1 MSESAV
7 EWPAVGLTRR
17 VDGHEYPVPQVWI
30 GDSLLA
36 VLRERLDLDE
46 PRDGCSVGEC
56 GSCLVT
62 LDGRLAAAC
71 RVPAVAAADWDVRTS
86 RDAAFEAARE
96 AVEASGASPCGFCAP
111 ALTVAIT
118 DLLRRN
124 ADPGPAA
131 VREALAGIVCR
142 CAESGRWI
150 EAVALAGEAGVED
163 VEGAGAGAGIAGPR
177 IAGPGIVD
185 SGELPTIV
193 IEAGDPA

>member
-7 EWPAVGLTRR
+7 EWPAVGLTLR

-46 PRDGCSVGEC
+46 PRDGCSIGEC

-62 LDGRLAAAC
+62 LDGRPAAAC
-71 RVPAVAAADWDVRTS
+71 LVPAVAAADRDVRTPQ
-86 RDAAFEAARE
+86 DAAFEAARE
-96 AVEASGASPCGFCAP
+96 AVVAANASPCGFCAP

-131 VREALAGIVCR
+131 IREALAGLVCR

-150 EAVALAGEAGVED
+150 EAVARAKEAGVGD
-163 VEGAGAGAGIAGPR
+163 GGTRGPAGG
-177 IAGPGIVD
+177 D
-185 SGELPTIV
+185 SGEMAVLV
-193 IEAGDPA
+193 IEAGETES